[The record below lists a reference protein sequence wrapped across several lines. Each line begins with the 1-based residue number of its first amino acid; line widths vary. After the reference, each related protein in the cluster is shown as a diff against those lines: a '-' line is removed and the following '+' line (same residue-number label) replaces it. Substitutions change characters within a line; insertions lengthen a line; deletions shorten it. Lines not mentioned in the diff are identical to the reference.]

1 MKQIHNLYK
10 LLILFCA
17 TFLVQNALAQEEGN
31 KYLMIDEN
39 SKVSTYGAYIT
50 AYTLGGQNAGRGDY
64 VIGNA
69 FDGNTGTWWASS
81 RAGTI
86 NVDINFNAYRTIR
99 AFHFLSGGSTQ
110 EREDELHVYS
120 SKNGSRWELIE
131 SFAGDRTVQQHDYCL
146 KNAINTR
153 YLRLQLVPGR
163 SDYELAMNEITL
175 YSDVVYYPSG
185 RNTMQFHH

>member
-1 MKQIHNLYK
+1 MIMKITNIYK
-10 LLILFCA
+10 TTAALI
-17 TFLVQNALAQEEGN
+17 FLMVAALWPAAEAWGQAVKGN

-39 SKVSTYGAYIT
+39 SKVSTNRADIT

-64 VIGNA
+64 EIGNA

-86 NVDINFNAYRTIR
+86 NVDIDFNANRTIR

-120 SKNGSRWELIE
+120 SKNGYTWNFVE
-131 SFAGDRTVQQHDYCL
+131 SFAG
-146 KNAINTR
+146 
-153 YLRLQLVPGR
+153 
-163 SDYELAMNEITL
+163 EI
-175 YSDVVYYPSG
+175 SS
-185 RNTMQFHH
+185 